1 MCTRTLFVGEHHMVI
16 TGRNM
21 DWKEDMAT
29 NLWAF
34 PAGMQRV
41 GSDMPQSLQWV
52 SKYGSVVAAAYDQC
66 STDGMNEKGLVASLL
81 YLAESDYGQIVE
93 GRPLLSVGAWTQ
105 YVLDLFATVAEAVT
119 VLAAEPFQ
127 LFAPDVANGPQATLH
142 LAISDPSGD
151 SAIFEY
157 LEGRLS
163 IHHGKQYQVMTN
175 SPTYDKQLALNEYW
189 EGIGGLSFLPGTNRA
204 ADRFVR
210 ASFLLHA
217 LPKKLVPQY
226 LAAIPKQS
234 FDHQAMAEVL
244 SLQRAVSVPLGITT
258 AEEPNISSTIWRSVC
273 DHKNLVYYFDSATSP
288 NTFWVSLGNLD
299 FKPGASV
306 RKLVIQNGEIYAGE
320 AAPHFKE
327 ALPFPF
333 STAMVAVEGG

>member
-1 MCTRTLFVGEHHMVI
+1 MCTRTLFVGDHHVVI

-34 PAGMQRV
+34 PAGIKRD
-41 GSDMPQSLQWV
+41 GAAGEHSIRWV
-52 SKYGSVVAAAYDQC
+52 SKYGSIVASAYDLC

-81 YLAESDYGQIVE
+81 YLAESDYGVPKE
-93 GRPLLSVGAWTQ
+93 GRPLLTIGAWAQ
-105 YVLDLFATVAEAVT
+105 YVLDQFASVAEAVT

-127 LFAPDVANGPQATLH
+127 LLAPDLPSGQHSTLH
-142 LAISDPSGD
+142 LAISDSSGD

-157 LEGRLS
+157 IEGHLS
-163 IHHGKQYQVMTN
+163 IHHGKQYKVMTN
-175 SPTYDKQLALNEYW
+175 SPTYDKQVALNEYW

-210 ASFLLHA
+210 ASFLLNA
-217 LPKKLVPQY
+217 IPKTLAPQY

-244 SLQRAVSVPLGITT
+244 SLQRAVSVPLGIST
-258 AEEPNISSTIWRSVC
+258 AEEPNISSTIWRSVS
-273 DHKNLVYYFDSATSP
+273 DQKNLVYYFDSATSP
-288 NTFWVSLGNLD
+288 NTFWVSLGHLD
-299 FKPGASV
+299 FKPGASS
-306 RKLVIQNGEIYAGE
+306 RKLLIQNGEIFAGE

-327 ALPFPF
+327 ATPF
-333 STAMVAVEGG
+333 SFAIEPEATP

>member
-21 DWKEDMAT
+21 DWKEDMST

-34 PAGMQRV
+34 PAGLQRD
-41 GSDMPQSLQWV
+41 GGADEHTLKWV
-52 SKYGSVVAAAYDQC
+52 SKYGSVVASAYELC
-66 STDGMNEKGLVASLL
+66 CTDGMNEKGLVASLL
-81 YLAESDYGQIVE
+81 YLAESDYGE
-93 GRPLLSVGAWTQ
+93 PTLGRPQLVIGAWAQ

-127 LFAPDVANGPQATLH
+127 LVAPDLPTGQHTTLH

-157 LEGRLS
+157 IEGRLS
-163 IHHGKQYQVMTN
+163 IHHGKQYKVMTN
-175 SPTYDKQLALNEYW
+175 SPTYDKQVALNEYW
-189 EGIGGLSFLPGTNRA
+189 EGIGGLAFLPGTNRA

-210 ASFLLHA
+210 ASFLLNA
-217 LPKKLVPQY
+217 IPKTLAPQY
-226 LAAIPKQS
+226 LGAIPKQS

-244 SLQRAVSVPLGITT
+244 SLQRAVSVPLGISTP
-258 AEEPNISSTIWRSVC
+258 EEPNISSTIWRTVS
-273 DHKNLVYYFDSATSP
+273 DQKNLVYYFDSATSP

-306 RKLVIQNGEIYAGE
+306 RKLLIQNGEIYAGE

-327 ALPFPF
+327 AQAF
-333 STAMVAVEGG
+333 SFSVPPAASA

>member
-16 TGRNM
+16 TGRSM
-21 DWKEDMAT
+21 DWHEDMAT

-34 PAGMQRV
+34 PAGMKRS
-41 GSDMPQSLQWV
+41 GDAGAASLRWA
-52 SKYGSVVAAAYDQC
+52 SKYGSVVASAYDQY

-81 YLAESDYGQIVE
+81 YLAESDYGEASAGQ
-93 GRPLLSVGAWTQ
+93 PLLAIGAWAQ
-105 YVLDLFATVAEAVT
+105 YVLDGFATVAEAVT

-127 LFAPDVANGPQATLH
+127 LVATPLPDGRPAHVH
-142 LAISDPSGD
+142 LALSDPSGD

-157 LEGRLS
+157 VAGRLR
-163 IHHGKQYQVMTN
+163 IHHGKQYKVMTN
-175 SPTYDKQLALNEYW
+175 SPPYEQQLALNEYW
-189 EGIGGLSFLPGTNRA
+189 AGIGGQSFLPGTHRA

-210 ASFLLHA
+210 ASFLLEA
-217 LPKKLVPQY
+217 LPKTLVPQY
-226 LAAIPKQS
+226 LGAIPKQS

-244 SLQRAVSVPLGITT
+244 SLQRAVSVPLGMVT
-258 AEEPNISSTIWRSVC
+258 AEEARLPSTLWRSVC
-273 DHKNLVYYFDSATSP
+273 DQKNLVYGFDSATSP

-306 RKLVIQNGEIYAGE
+306 RKLVVQNGEIYAGE

-327 ALPFPF
+327 AAPFGF
-333 STAMVAVEGG
+333 VRAADAA